1 MSNVDGEKLDRDN
14 FRKLLFWGNI
24 TIRVLSQVQKV
35 LRTFG
40 TSGEVDAKTMR
51 SAKKWFFQ
59 VYGFPL

>member
-14 FRKLLFWGNI
+14 FRKLLLFWDI

-51 SAKKWFFQ
+51 SAKKWFFR
-59 VYGFPL
+59 VDGLTL